1 MTFPA
6 DSQAAIAYLR
16 STSAIRER
24 CGIVF
29 AAAEAG
35 QAPHFTLHKDRLP
48 ETARYVAR
56 VIRDN
61 YPTLAIPYHA
71 RWRHFAAG
79 GRDRWGALAP
89 RLEGRSSDEI
99 GRVRVDLA
107 VTSVLLDAG
116 AGETW
121 LYREMATGDRF
132 SRSEGLAVASFDMF
146 AAGAFSSDGGKPL
159 RADAAALRGFD
170 EAALAAG
177 FQVTADNPLVGL
189 AGRAALMRRLGE
201 ALAADRELFG
211 ETARIGN
218 LFDYL
223 VRRARNGALAATEI
237 LDAVLRG
244 FSSIW
249 PGREVIDGVNLGD
262 VWRHSAIRTA
272 DRTDGLVPFHKL
284 SQWLSY
290 SLVEP
295 LEDAGLRVTGLDQL
309 TGLPEYRNGGLFI
322 DSGVLVPRDA
332 GLLSVRQ
339 AVGAEPIVE
348 WRALTVVLLDRIADL
363 VRAELGLTPAD
374 FPLAKILEGGT
385 WSAGRRLARERR
397 PGGMPPITLDSDG
410 TVF

>member
-1 MTFPA
+1 VTLPA

-16 STSAIRER
+16 STAAIRER
-24 CGIVF
+24 CAMVF
-29 AAAEAG
+29 TAAEAG
-35 QAPHFTLHKDRLP
+35 RAPHFTLHLDRLP

-56 VIRDN
+56 AIRDN

-79 GRDRWGALAP
+79 GRDRWVALAA
-89 RLEGRSSDEI
+89 RLKDRPAAEI
-99 GRVRVDLA
+99 ARIRFDLA

-116 AGETW
+116 AGEAW
-121 LYREMATGDRF
+121 SYREPATGDRL
-132 SRSEGLAVASFDMF
+132 SRSEGLAVASLDMF
-146 AAGAFSSDGGKPL
+146 AAGAFSSGTREPL
-159 RADAAALRGFD
+159 RADAGALRGFN
-170 EAALAAG
+170 ENALASG

-189 AGRAALMRRLGE
+189 AGRADLMRRLGE
-201 ALAADRELFG
+201 ALAADPELFG
-211 ETARIGN
+211 NAARVGN

-223 VRRARNGALAATEI
+223 SRRSRNGELAATDI

-249 PGREVIDGVNLGD
+249 PGRETIDGVNLGD
-262 VWRHSAIRTA
+262 VWRHPAIRTA

-295 LEDAGLRVTGLDQL
+295 LEDAGIRVTGLDQL

-322 DSGVLVPRDA
+322 DSDVLVPRDA
-332 GLLSVRQ
+332 ALLRTRH
-339 AVGAEPIVE
+339 AVGGEPIVE
-348 WRALTVVLLDRIADL
+348 WRALTVALLDRIAGL
-363 VRAELGLTPAD
+363 VRAELNLTAAD

-397 PGGMPPITLDSDG
+397 ASGTPPITLDSDG

>member
-1 MTFPA
+1 MTLSA

-16 STSAIRER
+16 STAAIRER
-24 CGIVF
+24 CGLVF

-35 QAPHFTLHKDRLP
+35 QAPHFVLHADRLP
-48 ETARYVAR
+48 ATARYVAQT
-56 VIRDN
+56 IREN
-61 YPTLAIPYHA
+61 YPALAIPYHA

-79 GRDRWGALAP
+79 GRDRWAVLAGT
-89 RLEGRSSDEI
+89 LHRSPQEI
-99 GRVRVDLA
+99 ARIRFDLA

-116 AGETW
+116 AGEAW
-121 LYREMATGDRF
+121 SYHWPATGERF

-146 AAGAFSSDGGKPL
+146 VAGAFSSDGRDPL
-159 RADAAALRGFD
+159 RADAAALLDFTESR
-170 EAALAAG
+170 LAAG
-177 FQVTADNPLVGL
+177 FQVNADNPLVGL

-201 ALAADRELFG
+201 ALAVDRTLFG
-211 ETARIGN
+211 ETGRIGH

-223 VRRARNGALAATEI
+223 SRSATAGTLAATDI

-249 PGREVIDGVNLGD
+249 PGRESIEGVNLGD
-262 VWRHSAIRTA
+262 VWRHSAIRG
-272 DRTDGLVPFHKL
+272 DGLVPFHKL

-295 LEDAGLRVTGLDQL
+295 LEDSGIRVTGLDRL

-322 DSGVLVPRDA
+322 DSGVLAPRSAD
-332 GLLSVRQ
+332 LLSMRH
-339 AVGAEPIVE
+339 AVGSEPIVE
-348 WRALTVVLLDRIADL
+348 WRALTVILLDRIADL
-363 VRAELGLTPAD
+363 VRAELKLTAEN

-397 PGGMPPITLDSDG
+397 PGGVPPIALDSDG